1 LPSLLPEKAEVPVP
15 GEVVALPALYWVGEL
30 LLVVADDTA
39 DTDPLG
45 ELKASIVD
53 SLMQA

>member
-1 LPSLLPEKAEVPVP
+1 MASLLPEKAEVPVP
-15 GEVVALPALYWVGEL
+15 GDVVALPVLNWVGEL

-53 SLMQA
+53 PLMQA